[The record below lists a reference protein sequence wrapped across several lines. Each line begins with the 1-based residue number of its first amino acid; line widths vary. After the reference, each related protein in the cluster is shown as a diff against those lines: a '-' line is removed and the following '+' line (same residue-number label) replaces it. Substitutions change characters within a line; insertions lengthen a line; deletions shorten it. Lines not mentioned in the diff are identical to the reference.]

1 MEDSDKNQS
10 RLSQLRKNPRVMVTG
25 EANADKF
32 DRFVAIYFEREELAI
47 YSERYPG
54 HLYYIYCKSFQPRMD
69 DRTKFQILQ
78 CLCCRGGPV

>member
-47 YSERYPG
+47 YSERSPI
-54 HLYYIYCKSFQPRMD
+54 LY
-69 DRTKFQILQ
+69 L
-78 CLCCRGGPV
+78 L